1 MTLLKKNPP
10 EIGADT
16 AVSHVPTDYEGPC
29 AVVQSQ
35 SSANVIAVLPSVM
48 EASRVAGYAIS
59 PSGGYGSVYVEP
71 TDLAVT
77 CLALEEWL

>member
-1 MTLLKKNPP
+1 MTLLKENPP

-16 AVSHVPTDYEGPC
+16 AVSHVPTDYKGPC

-35 SSANVIAVLPSVM
+35 TSANVIAVLPSVM
-48 EASRVAGYAIS
+48 EANRVARYAIS

-77 CLALEEWL
+77 CLTLEAWL